1 MLTIL
6 DREGFLQTAREH
18 MTRRILL
25 VVGARPNFMKIAPV
39 WFEMHQVSPHF
50 EPLLLHTGQH
60 YDYEMSKVF
69 FEDLNLP
76 EPNYFLGV
84 GSGTHAEQ
92 TAKIMVEF
100 EKVLQKETPNL
111 VVVFGD
117 VNSTLACSVT
127 AKKLLIPV
135 AHVEAGLRSFDM
147 SMPEEI
153 NRRVTDIISDILF
166 TPSKDGDENLI
177 QEGVNPDKI
186 HFVGNIMI
194 DSLIKVLNR
203 INKIDED
210 KILGEFGLE
219 EGNYVLVTLHRPSN
233 VDDKDSLLKILDFL
247 NTLSRKIPVI
257 FPVHPR
263 TKKNI
268 NGLGINFPLNGEFK
282 IVEPLRYKEF
292 ITLEKHPTF
301 VLTDSGGIQEET
313 TYLNIPCLTLRPN
326 TERPITI
333 TKGTNELV
341 AFENIKEK
349 ISLILSGKRKQGK
362 IPELWDGKTA
372 QRIVDILKD
381 KGVSGK

>member
-1 MLTIL
+1 MKV
-6 DREGFLQTAREH
+6 
-18 MTRRILL
+18 LL
-25 VVGARPNFMKIAPV
+25 IAGARPNFMKIAPV
-39 WFEMHQVSPHF
+39 WFEMQQDPSHF
-50 EPLLLHTGQH
+50 EPILLHTGQH

-76 EPNYFLGV
+76 EPHYFLGV

-92 TAKIMVEF
+92 TARIMVEF
-100 EKVLQKETPNL
+100 EKVLQEETPDL

-153 NRRVTDIISDILF
+153 NRKVTDTISDILF
-166 TPSKDGDENLI
+166 TPSKDGNENLI
-177 QEGVNPDKI
+177 REGVNPDKI

-194 DSLIKVLNR
+194 DSLIRVLNR
-203 INKIDED
+203 INPFDED
-210 KILGEFGLE
+210 KILEEFGLE
-219 EGNYVLVTLHRPSN
+219 RGNYVLVTLHRPSN
-233 VDDKDSLLKILDFL
+233 VDDKDHLSKILDCL
-247 NTLSRKIPVI
+247 STLSQKIPVI

-268 NGLGINFPLNGEFK
+268 NGFGINFPLNGEFK